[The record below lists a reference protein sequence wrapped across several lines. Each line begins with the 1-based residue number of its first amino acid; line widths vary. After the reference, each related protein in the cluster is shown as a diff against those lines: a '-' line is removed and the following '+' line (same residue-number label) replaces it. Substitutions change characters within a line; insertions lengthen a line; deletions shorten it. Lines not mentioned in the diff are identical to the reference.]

1 VPEPV
6 WYRREAQRTLGRL
19 GPRLAAGRARRDPA
33 FDQRL
38 ERHFPTLFALLHEL
52 YGDAYD
58 FLWHLERMLTVAADA
73 SAERPERLRALDLAR
88 EADPLW
94 FQRHD
99 QIGAVAYVDRFAGT
113 LAGLRERIPH
123 LRSLGVTYLHLMP
136 LFRCPAANSDGG
148 YAVSSYR
155 EVDPRLGTMAEL
167 AALAEELRGH
177 GIALVLD
184 FILNHTSDE
193 HPWAQAAARGD
204 PDFQAFYF
212 MFDDRTVPAQYLPM
226 LREIFPDRG
235 GDAFSWRPDVLG
247 PNGGKWVWTTFYP
260 FQWDLNYRN
269 PAVLTAMLGEMLF
282 LANQGVEVLR
292 LDAVPFLWKTLGTTC
307 ENQPQAHRV
316 VRALNAFARIAA
328 PALVFKSEA
337 IVHPDDVVS
346 YVAAEESQLSYH
358 PLFMVLLWDALA
370 TRDTRHLRYAL
381 ETRFRLPPG
390 TAWVNYVRCHDDIGW
405 GFADEDAARLGVNGQ
420 DHRQFLNAFYTGRF
434 SGSFARGL
442 PFQENPRTG
451 DCRIC
456 GTLASLA
463 GLEKALDE
471 GDPQG
476 VEHAIRR
483 ILLVH
488 GLIMT
493 LGGLPLL
500 YLGDEIAQ
508 LNDYGYRLDEATA
521 ADARWVHRG
530 RFDETRLARAESD
543 PQSPEGRV
551 LAGLRRLA
559 ALRRAAPALD
569 GLEMRPVTLDER
581 RLVAFLRHAHGRH
594 LLVIGNLTEHEV
606 TVSGVEL
613 ARHLGP
619 GPHQDLIARGLVEP
633 GMDLLVGPYHL
644 LVLEPVALLSPVA
657 PSPSRSG

>member
-1 VPEPV
+1 MPEPAS
-6 WYRREAQRTLGRL
+6 YGREAQRTLARLIPRL
-19 GPRLAAGRARRDPA
+19 GANWARRDPR

-38 ERHFPTLFALLHEL
+38 EQHFPTLFMLLHQL

-58 FLWHLERMLTVAADA
+58 FLWHVERMLTVAVDA
-73 SAERPERLRALDLAR
+73 SAERSAPLRALDLTR

-94 FQRHD
+94 FQRHG

-113 LAGLRERIPH
+113 LGGLRERIPY
-123 LRSLGVTYLHLMP
+123 LRSLGITYLHLMP

-155 EVDPRLGTMAEL
+155 EVDPRIGTMDEL
-167 AALAEELRGH
+167 AALAAELRGQ

-184 FILNHTSDE
+184 FILNHTADD
-193 HPWAQAAARGD
+193 HAWARAAAGGD
-204 PDFQAFYF
+204 PDHQAFYV
-212 MFDDRTVPAQYLPM
+212 MFDDRTVPSRYLPM

-235 GDAFSWRPDVLG
+235 GDAFTWRPDVQG

-269 PAVLTAMLGEMLF
+269 PAVLTAILSEMLF

-307 ENQPQAHRV
+307 ENQPEAHVV

-328 PALVFKSEA
+328 PAVVFKSEA

-346 YVAAEESQLSYH
+346 CVAAAECQLSYH

-381 ETRFRLPPG
+381 ETRFQLPPG
-390 TAWVNYVRCHDDIGW
+390 TAWVNYVRCHGDIGW
-405 GFADEDAARLGVNGQ
+405 GFADEDAARLGVNGH

-434 SGSFARGL
+434 PGSFAGGL
-442 PFQENPRTG
+442 PFQKNPRTG
-451 DCRIC
+451 DGRIC

-463 GLEKALDE
+463 GLERALDE
-471 GDPQG
+471 GDPVG
-476 VEHAIRR
+476 VEHAVRR

-493 LGGLPLL
+493 LGGLPLV

-508 LNDYGYRLDEATA
+508 LNDYAYRLDDVTA

-530 RFDETRLARAESD
+530 RFDDARLARAEAD
-543 PQSPEGRV
+543 PACPEGRV

-559 ALRRAAPALD
+559 RLRRSAAALD
-569 GLEMRPVTLDER
+569 GLAMRPVTLDER

-594 LLVIGNLTEHEV
+594 LLVVGNLTEHAV
-606 TVSGVEL
+606 TVPGVEL

-619 GPHQDLIARGLVEP
+619 APHHDLIADAPLEP
-633 GMDLLVGPYHL
+633 GSDLVVDAYRL
-644 LVLEPVALLSPVA
+644 LVLEPRV
-657 PSPSRSG
+657 RTG